1 MINKIFTNKLS
12 LIGLLMIALLFILAA
27 MAQFIAP
34 HGPDVQH
41 LTKRLE
47 GPSFQYLLG
56 TDDLGRDTECGYL

>member
-34 HGPDVQH
+34 HGPHNQFQFAQVQFARH
-41 LTKRLE
+41 GCLQRLLVFVV
-47 GPSFQYLLG
+47 G
-56 TDDLGRDTECGYL
+56 